1 LILQA
6 VKELH
11 ELGYISRDVK
21 PGNFVTGP
29 TTSDEH
35 RNVFMIDFGLCKKYK
50 DAVGFFLSKINFVFN
65 THYPLLLSRTT
76 TFFLPVAKLDGV
88 AQTDMAHC
96 KRIADR
102 TWQEETTS
110 KAGFTCWLN

>member
-1 LILQA
+1 LQA

-50 DAVGFFLSKINFVFN
+50 DAVGFFLSKINFV
-65 THYPLLLSRTT
+65 
-76 TFFLPVAKLDGV
+76 
-88 AQTDMAHC
+88 
-96 KRIADR
+96 I
-102 TWQEETTS
+102 
-110 KAGFTCWLN
+110 